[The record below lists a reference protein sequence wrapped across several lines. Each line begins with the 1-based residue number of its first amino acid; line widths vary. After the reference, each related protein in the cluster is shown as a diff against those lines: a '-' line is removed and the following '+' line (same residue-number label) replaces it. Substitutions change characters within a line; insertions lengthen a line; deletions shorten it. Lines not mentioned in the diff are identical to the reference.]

1 MKVGSPAHP
10 QNLGDH
16 ELVERYLQGEATA
29 FDLLLKRYQSGI
41 YFMIRQYF
49 PREER
54 AEEIFQE
61 VFLKVLERLR
71 SLESS
76 GSLRAWLYTLCRN
89 HCIDRLRYEARRPEI
104 PESPQEGED
113 HLSFLSQTPDDS
125 PDAAALAYR
134 HELSRGLAQ
143 ALLSLPLEQRETF
156 VLREQ
161 GGLSLE
167 EIAELMQV
175 SVNTVKSRMRY
186 ALSHLRKSLRHQ
198 GFVKEVFA

>member
-1 MKVGSPAHP
+1 MQVGLPATP
-10 QNLGDH
+10 PIGDH
-16 ELVERYLQGEATA
+16 ELVERYLRGEALA

-41 YFMIRQYF
+41 YFMVRQYF

-61 VFLKVLERLR
+61 VFLKVLERLQK
-71 SLESS
+71 LESS
-76 GSLRAWLYTLCRN
+76 GSFRAWLYTLCRN

-104 PESPQEGED
+104 PESPQEED
-113 HLSFLSQTPDDS
+113 GNFSFLSQAPHDS
-125 PDAAALAYR
+125 PDASTLAYR
-134 HELSRGLAQ
+134 RELSQGLAQ
-143 ALLSLPLEQRETF
+143 ALLSLPIEQRETF
-156 VLREQ
+156 ILKEQ

-186 ALSHLRKSLRHQ
+186 ALSHLRNSLRHR
-198 GFVKEVFA
+198 GFVKEVFS